1 MFSKIFQKHVHFI
14 FKMLLFIQSGN
25 GRSGASSSWRTWQ
38 NCNRNVFSIS
48 IISWPLEKTIKT
60 VYKVCSNR
68 IIIWL
73 KTMQNVFL
81 FSFCGV
87 IDLKNVPLELQALK
101 LQHLFLR
108 FLRIISKIENNML
121 VKHYTP
127 NHGKIL
133 TRCSFNFKN

>member
-1 MFSKIFQKHVHFI
+1 
-14 FKMLLFIQSGN
+14 
-25 GRSGASSSWRTWQ
+25 
-38 NCNRNVFSIS
+38 
-48 IISWPLEKTIKT
+48 
-60 VYKVCSNR
+60 
-68 IIIWL
+68 
-73 KTMQNVFL
+73 MQNVFL

-127 NHGKIL
+127 NKVFFQL
-133 TRCSFNFKN
+133 